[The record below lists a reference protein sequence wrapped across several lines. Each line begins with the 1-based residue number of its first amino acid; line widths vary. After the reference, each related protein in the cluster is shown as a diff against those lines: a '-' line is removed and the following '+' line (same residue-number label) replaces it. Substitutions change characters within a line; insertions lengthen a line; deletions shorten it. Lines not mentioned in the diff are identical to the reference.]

1 MRSYLIHNFK
11 KRSCVYRWTPK
22 RNLNWLLSN
31 LPVLYI
37 MSVQLLFGEW
47 RTLLNLTT
55 NHNMQVLF
63 KYVFS
68 QSMLHKTNSSLVF
81 KNHPVGNRS
90 FNSLKYGALRLA
102 LGFFDNVPSPMLL
115 PARSIEFH
123 HNRYHNST
131 PFLLTRA
138 TKKILR
144 ASLFKFLTLTTLT
157 WVQWSR
163 LHRFTQQHTYL
174 PYDFY
179 FLKFLNVYFFKVF
192 NF

>member
-1 MRSYLIHNFK
+1 
-11 KRSCVYRWTPK
+11 
-22 RNLNWLLSN
+22 
-31 LPVLYI
+31 
-37 MSVQLLFGEW
+37 MSVQLFFGEW

-55 NHNMQVLF
+55 NHEIQILF

-68 QSMLHKTNSSLVF
+68 KSILHKTNSALVF
-81 KNHPVGNRS
+81 KNHPVGNRG
-90 FNSLKYGALRLA
+90 FNALKFGALRTS
-102 LGFFDNVPSPMLL
+102 LGFFDNQPPKSVTPL
-115 PARSIEFH
+115 RSSTFH
-123 HNRYHNST
+123 HNRYYNST

-138 TKKILR
+138 TKKTLR

-174 PYDFY
+174 PYDFF
-179 FLKFLNVYFFKVF
+179 FLRFLNVYFFKVF